1 MCSGNQYAMLTIA
14 NPITILGAEPAVI
27 PAFDQMYAKY
37 NDSVFVIVIASL
49 NNITWTKFKV
59 NKITINT
66 YPDGVLTK
74 AAPG

>member
-49 NNITWTKFKV
+49 NNIT
-59 NKITINT
+59 
-66 YPDGVLTK
+66 
-74 AAPG
+74 